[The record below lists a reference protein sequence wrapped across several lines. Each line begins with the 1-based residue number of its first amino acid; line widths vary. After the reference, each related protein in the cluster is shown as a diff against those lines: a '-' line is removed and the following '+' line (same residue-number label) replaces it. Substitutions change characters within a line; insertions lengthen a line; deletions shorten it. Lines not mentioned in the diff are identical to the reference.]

1 MKRIALVNARLI
13 DPVSGLEAIDHLY
26 LAEGRIVGRTAPPAG
41 FQPDETIDGRGLICC
56 PGLVDLSARLGEPGG
71 EQKRRLQ
78 SELAAAVAGGITA
91 LCCPP
96 DTDPHLDE
104 PGLVQMLKSRAD
116 ALKLAQVYPLGA
128 ITRGLAGRDLTEMAE
143 LRDAGCIAFSHADAP
158 LSDTRVLFR
167 AMQYAATFD
176 LPLRLRAQDPALAA
190 DGVAHDGE
198 VATRLGLPGI
208 PAIAETVAISSLI
221 ILMKETGARVH
232 LERLSSREAIEMVHA
247 AKRFGLPLT
256 CDVSINHVHL
266 ADIDIGYFD
275 SSARLNPP
283 LRSIRDR
290 EAIQQGLADGT
301 IDAICSDHTPI
312 EDDDKLL
319 PFGEARPGATAME
332 LLLPLT
338 LAWGAQQGLP
348 LAAALAP
355 ITAGPARLLG
365 LATGALNVGRPAD
378 LCVFDAEARW
388 VPHPEQLLSQ
398 GKYTPFAGM
407 ELHGKVR
414 YTLVG
419 GTVAYR
425 APS

>member
-1 MKRIALVNARLI
+1 MKRIAIVNARLV

-26 LAEGRIVGRTAPPAG
+26 LADGQIVGRTAPPPG
-41 FQPDETIDGRGLICC
+41 FQADETIDGKGLICC

-96 DTDPHLDE
+96 DTDPNLDE

-116 ALKLAQVYPLGA
+116 ALKLAQVYPIGA
-128 ITRGLAGRDLTEMAE
+128 LTRGLTGQELTEMAE
-143 LRDAGCIAFSHADAP
+143 LRDAGCVAFSQADAP
-158 LSDTRVLFR
+158 LTDHRVLFR

-176 LPLRLRAQDPALAA
+176 LPLRLRPQDATLAA
-190 DGVAHDGE
+190 GGVAHDGE

-208 PAIAETVAISSLI
+208 PTIAETISISTLI

-232 LERLSSREAIEMVHA
+232 LERLSSREGVEMVYA
-247 AKRFGLPLT
+247 AKRFGLPIT

-275 SSARLNPP
+275 TSARLNPP
-283 LRSIRDR
+283 LRSTSDR
-290 EAIQQGLADGT
+290 EAIQQGLVDGT
-301 IDAICSDHTPI
+301 IDAICSDHCPI

-319 PFGEARPGATAME
+319 PFGEARPGATGLE

-338 LAWGAQQGLP
+338 LAWGAHKRLP

-355 ITAGPARLLG
+355 ITAHPARLLG
-365 LATGALNVGRPAD
+365 LPTGALNVGRPAD
-378 LCVFDAEARW
+378 LCLFDAEAVWRAN
-388 VPHPEQLLSQ
+388 PEELLSQ

-425 APS
+425 APR